1 MRERKRE
8 RKEERMEN
16 GKEGWRNGKI
26 GNGEEREGRKKVNVS
41 VFVCVNTLM
50 QLCIRRQSYTI
61 DVHVRTST
69 TQYAPGKFFSEQKEL
84 VAV

>member
-8 RKEERMEN
+8 RKEERKEN

-26 GNGEEREGRKKVNVS
+26 GNGEEREGREKRVNVS
-41 VFVCVNTLM
+41 VFACVNTLM
-50 QLCIRRQSYTI
+50 QLWIRRQSCTL
-61 DVHVRTST
+61 HVRTST